1 MKGLINFES
10 INRRTLKS
18 LGLYYKWLFYK
29 ERKSPT
35 ASMLKM
41 RKLYSRFI
49 NPGDLCFDIG
59 ANMGSR
65 VASFLVLKA
74 KVVAVEPQEICMK
87 ELKKTFRNQPV
98 YFEKKGVGAKEGV
111 EEMFIAN
118 NSLISSFSKS
128 WIEVM
133 KTKHQK
139 NNWDKSEQV
148 EITTLDLLIEK
159 YGIPDFIKIDTE
171 GYELEVLKG
180 LSRPVKSLSV
190 EYTLPDPQQ
199 KTQASLDLLEKL
211 YDQKALYNI
220 SVEETYDLKFPEWI
234 NIEEMKQLLNGPGF
248 SSENFGGYGDIY
260 VIAGK

>member
-10 INRRTLKS
+10 INRRTLKAM
-18 LGLYYKWLFYK
+18 GLYYKWLFYK

-41 RKLYSRFI
+41 RKLYSNFI
-49 NPGDLCFDIG
+49 NEGDLCFDIG

-65 VASFLVLKA
+65 VSSFLVLKA

-87 ELKKTFRNQPV
+87 ELKKTFRDQPV
-98 YFEKKGVGAKEGV
+98 YFEKKGVGAKQGV

-128 WIEVM
+128 WIDVM
-133 KTKHQK
+133 KVKHQK
-139 NNWDKSEQV
+139 NNWDRTEQV
-148 EITTLDLLIEK
+148 EITTLDLLMEK

-180 LSRPVKSLSV
+180 MTRPVKSLSV

-199 KTQASLDLLEKL
+199 KTLACLELLEKI
-211 YDQKALYNI
+211 YDQKALFNI
-220 SVEETYDLKFPEWI
+220 SVEESYELKFQEWI
-234 NIEEMKQLLNGPGF
+234 TGNQLKQILNSPDF
-248 SSENFGGYGDIY
+248 ATENFGGYGDIY

>member
-10 INRRTLKS
+10 ISRRSLKAM
-18 LGLYYKWLFYK
+18 GLYYKWLFYK
-29 ERKSPT
+29 ERKNPT

-41 RKLYSRFI
+41 RKLYGNFI
-49 NPGDLCFDIG
+49 QEEDLCFDIG

-65 VASFLVLKA
+65 VASFLMLKA
-74 KVVAVEPQEICMK
+74 KVVAVEPQEVCMK
-87 ELKKTFRNQPV
+87 ELKKTFHNHPV
-98 YFEKKGVGAKEGV
+98 YFEKKGVGAKKGV

-128 WIEVM
+128 WIDVM
-133 KTKHQK
+133 KNKHQK

-159 YGIPDFIKIDTE
+159 YGMPRFIKIDTE

-180 LSRPVKSLSV
+180 LSQPVKSLSF

-199 KTQASLDLLEKL
+199 KTIACIEAIEKI
-211 YDQKALYNI
+211 YDSNARFNI
-220 SVEETYDLKFPEWI
+220 SVEESYAFKFPEWKDGHQL
-234 NIEEMKQLLNGPGF
+234 KQLINSPEF
-248 SSENFGGYGDIY
+248 STENFGGYGDIY
-260 VIAGK
+260 VTTGK